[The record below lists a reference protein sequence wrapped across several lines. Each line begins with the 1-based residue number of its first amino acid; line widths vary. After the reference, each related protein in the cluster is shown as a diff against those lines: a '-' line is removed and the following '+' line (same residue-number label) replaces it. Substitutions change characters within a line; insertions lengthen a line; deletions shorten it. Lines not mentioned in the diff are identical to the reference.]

1 MRFIGLIFAFLGLW
15 CLAVGISMG
24 MEGINARS
32 WPRAKGR
39 IIKSKVEELRTSSR
53 IRIAR
58 LCLSLDYLYMVGDKI
73 LEGHRL
79 NSGLRCFAS
88 EDFVKEVLKRYPV
101 GKKVEVYY
109 NSKRPEISLLEP
121 GLNWS
126 AFLMTG
132 LGLVTL
138 SITFPFVRSMFLLR
152 RRT

>member
-1 MRFIGLIFAFLGLW
+1 MRFVALLFAFLGLW

-24 MEGINARS
+24 MEGIKAKG

-39 IIKSKVEELRTSSR
+39 IIKSKVEELRTSSK

-73 LEGHRL
+73 FEGHRL
-79 NSGLRCFAS
+79 NSGWRCFAS
-88 EDFVKEVLKRYPV
+88 EDYAKDVLKRYPV
-101 GKKVEVYY
+101 GKMVEVSY
-109 NSKRPEISLLEP
+109 NPKRPSKCLLEP

-126 AFLMTG
+126 VFFMCG

-138 SITFPFVRSMFLLR
+138 SITYPFVKNIFRARGRS
-152 RRT
+152 